1 MFGIS
6 SIPLGFVIIPKYR
19 DQVFEDKYE
28 KKKDVGIDAIR
39 NEDVAVVQQN
49 RLDEGFALAKNNLY
63 QRLKNNHQK
72 IQVARKLFPMRTEG
86 EYMELVSIANM
97 NLKFGIAQKDFDEA
111 KQQVDK
117 DLKEIKDAKRS

>member
-19 DQVFEDKYE
+19 DQAFEDKYE
-28 KKKDVGIDAIR
+28 KKKDIGIDAIR

-49 RLDEGFALAKNNLY
+49 RLDEGFALAKNKLY

-111 KQQVDK
+111 KQQVDR
-117 DLKEIKDAKRS
+117 DLKEIKDAKR